1 MEEDSDVYGSLDPS
15 LTLLMHG
22 VETDWIEE
30 EMADDD
36 DFRSS
41 LHFPKKADD
50 EDFRSYSHRPKS
62 IWNNNITIKIKKT
75 RLFCHHIFG
84 NTNSQREERLRE
96 EKGR

>member
-1 MEEDSDVYGSLDPS
+1 MVFCATPHVVQVEEDSDVYGSLDPS

-41 LHFPKKADD
+41 LHVPKKADD
-50 EDFRSYSHRPKS
+50 EDFRSYSQLPKS
-62 IWNNNITIKIKKT
+62 FRNKAK
-75 RLFCHHIFG
+75 
-84 NTNSQREERLRE
+84 
-96 EKGR
+96 

>member
-41 LHFPKKADD
+41 LHVPKKADD
-50 EDFRSYSHRPKS
+50 DEFRSYSQVPKS
-62 IWNNNITIKIKKT
+62 FRDNHVTIKVKKN
-75 RLFCHHIFG
+75 RLFCCHIYLA
-84 NTNSQREERLRE
+84 TLTHRE
-96 EKGR
+96 KKD

>member
-41 LHFPKKADD
+41 LHVPKKVDD
-50 EDFRSYSHRPKS
+50 EDYYRTYSQVPKS
-62 IWNNNITIKIKKT
+62 IRNNHVTIKVKKN
-75 RLFCHHIFG
+75 RLFLCHTFG
-84 NTNSQREERLRE
+84 YTNAQREERLRV
-96 EKGR
+96 KNH